1 MTITDASGD
10 LVKYCGMKDKDTLE
24 TYSSSSVTDATR
36 QLVIQDFQ
44 TPVVTTS
51 NTTAVNIGFKVTN
64 MLAVEER
71 TASSVQYTNYFIDG
85 MSLNF
90 TAN

>member
-1 MTITDASGD
+1 
-10 LVKYCGMKDKDTLE
+10 
-24 TYSSSSVTDATR
+24 
-36 QLVIQDFQ
+36 VIQDFQ

>member
-1 MTITDASGD
+1 
-10 LVKYCGMKDKDTLE
+10 
-24 TYSSSSVTDATR
+24 
-36 QLVIQDFQ
+36 
-44 TPVVTTS
+44 
-51 NTTAVNIGFKVTN
+51 

-71 TASSVQYTNYFIDG
+71 TPLGTSIQYTNYFIDG